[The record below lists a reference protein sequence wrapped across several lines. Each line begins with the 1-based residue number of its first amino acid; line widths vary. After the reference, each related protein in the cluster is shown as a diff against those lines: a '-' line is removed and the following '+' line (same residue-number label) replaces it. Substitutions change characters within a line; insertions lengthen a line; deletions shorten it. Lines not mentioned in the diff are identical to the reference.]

1 MVSKLKIFF
10 IGILIAVSFSS
21 CYTTKITVGD
31 LSPRQP
37 MVKIN
42 SEWNHHILWGLVPL
56 GNASMR
62 ADDYVGDRTRYM
74 IKTNQS
80 FLNGLVS
87 FLTLSIYTPTTT
99 TYYMPI
105 DEYGYDYRDQRPSQ
119 NRNSY
124 ERVRNEEPVRGSEQ
138 GRYLVEEPAP
148 VQRVNRQQDARNDE
162 YAPAQ
167 PVQRN
172 SQYSKPATAPREYPT
187 EAPVRQVQPQ
197 PQVQKQY
204 EAAAPVTPAR
214 EVKQAQSD
222 SYRATVYYK
231 NGARMD
237 GTVTH
242 PAGDENKIEL
252 KLPSGLVIESKVS
265 EVEKIVKR

>member
-10 IGILIAVSFSS
+10 IGILIAASFSS
-21 CYTTKITVGD
+21 CYTTKVTVGD

-80 FLNGLVS
+80 FVNGLVS
-87 FLTLSIYTPTTT
+87 SLTFGIYTPTTT
-99 TYYMPI
+99 AYYIPI
-105 DEYGYDYRDQRPSQ
+105 DESGYDSRDQRPSQ
-119 NRNSY
+119 SRGSY
-124 ERVRNEEPVRGSEQ
+124 ERARTNELVRGNNQ
-138 GRYLVEEPAP
+138 DRYLVEEPAP
-148 VQRVNRQQDARNDE
+148 APVSAPAPRVSKQQEPQATQ
-162 YAPAQ
+162 YAPVAQ
-167 PVQRN
+167 PV
-172 SQYSKPATAPREYPT
+172 SAPREYPA
-187 EAPVRQVQPQ
+187 EAKVAQQS
-197 PQVQKQY
+197 
-204 EAAAPVTPAR
+204 AAPAQVR
-214 EVKQAQSD
+214 EVSQSQSG
-222 SYRATVYYK
+222 SYKATVYFK

-242 PAGDENKIEL
+242 PAGDDNKIEL

-265 EVEKIVKR
+265 EIEKIVKK